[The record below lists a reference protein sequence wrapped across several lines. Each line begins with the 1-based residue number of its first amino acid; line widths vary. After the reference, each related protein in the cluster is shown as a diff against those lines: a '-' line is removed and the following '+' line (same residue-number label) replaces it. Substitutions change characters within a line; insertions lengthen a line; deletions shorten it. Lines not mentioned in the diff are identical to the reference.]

1 MLKKADTSI
10 MSPSATEMFARLVR
24 EHPLVLAG
32 GIVVLIP
39 AVVLFGMSFLLL
51 VSAMVIPMLIP
62 VVAIAGVRFWMMFL
76 MRDRVSVPD
85 ACLVS

>member
-1 MLKKADTSI
+1 

-32 GIVVLIP
+32 GLVVLIP

-51 VSAMVIPMLIP
+51 VSALVIPMLIP
-62 VVAIAGVRFWMMFL
+62 VVAVAGVRFLMMFPIV
-76 MRDRVSVPD
+76 DRVLVAD
-85 ACLVS
+85 A